1 MFQVGAISQRHP
13 PKSEE
18 AGFHVIQLQF
28 QTAPQDTAWSQ
39 ALLKLQ
45 IHDQNKDCCFQAIK
59 SEVVYH
65 LGIDNGTS
73 FFQIIFDSYF
83 QKSASSLLPFFLL
96 QYFNFYLFPHFG
108 GFFFFFC
115 SSFSH
120 FIIRTSILFLFFHL
134 FLRTIILNK
143 QFY

>member
-1 MFQVGAISQRHP
+1 MFQVGAISQCHP
-13 PKSEE
+13 PDKSEE
-18 AGFHVIQLQF
+18 AGFQVIQIQF

-59 SEVVYH
+59 SEVVCH
-65 LGIDNGTS
+65 LGIDNRTS

-83 QKSASSLLPFFLL
+83 QKSASTLLPSFLL
-96 QYFNFYLFPHFG
+96 PYFNFYLSSLTLV
-108 GFFFFFC
+108 FFC
-115 SSFSH
+115 CSFSH
-120 FIIRTSILFLFFHL
+120 FIIRT
-134 FLRTIILNK
+134 RILNK

>member
-1 MFQVGAISQRHP
+1 MFQVGAIGQRHP

-65 LGIDNGTS
+65 LGIDNRTS

-83 QKSASSLLPFFLL
+83 QKSASSLRPFFLL
-96 QYFNFYLFPHFG
+96 PYFNFYLFPHFG
-108 GFFFFFC
+108 VFFFFFVVLFPILL
-115 SSFSH
+115 SGQAFYFYF
-120 FIIRTSILFLFFHL
+120 FIYF
-134 FLRTIILNK
+134 
-143 QFY
+143 

>member
-108 GFFFFFC
+108 VFFFFFVVLFPILL
-115 SSFSH
+115 SGQAFYFY
-120 FIIRTSILFLFFHL
+120 FIIYF
-134 FLRTIILNK
+134 
-143 QFY
+143 

>member
-1 MFQVGAISQRHP
+1 MFQVGAIGQRHP

-65 LGIDNGTS
+65 LGIDNRTS

-83 QKSASSLLPFFLL
+83 QKSASSLRPFFLL
-96 QYFNFYLFPHFG
+96 PYFNFYLFPHFG
-108 GFFFFFC
+108 VFFFFVVLFPILL
-115 SSFSH
+115 SGQAFYFYF
-120 FIIRTSILFLFFHL
+120 FIYF
-134 FLRTIILNK
+134 
-143 QFY
+143 

>member
-1 MFQVGAISQRHP
+1 MFQVGAISQCHP
-13 PKSEE
+13 PDKSEE
-18 AGFHVIQLQF
+18 AGFQVIQIQF

-59 SEVVYH
+59 SEVVCH
-65 LGIDNGTS
+65 LGIDNRTS

-83 QKSASSLLPFFLL
+83 QKSASTLLPSFLL
-96 QYFNFYLFPHFG
+96 PYFNFYLSSLTLVY
-108 GFFFFFC
+108 FC
-115 SSFSH
+115 CSFSH
-120 FIIRTSILFLFFHL
+120 FIIRI
-134 FLRTIILNK
+134 RILNK